1 MKKGFYLYGVTDNKN
16 YLIGSYNTRLEMA
29 INRRKWSRVG
39 FDWLFV
45 EREKLTGA
53 QDLRKEKERA

>member
-1 MKKGFYLYGVTDNKN
+1 MRKNIYLYGVTDNKN

-29 INRRKWSRVG
+29 IDRRRWSKVG
-39 FDWLFV
+39 FDWLFAQ
-45 EREKLTGA
+45 REKLDGA